1 MAIIEKFNQL
11 SLARQMQIMFLLST
25 FAICGVLIVIT
36 RLQLDWMRFQVIQ
49 KTHKAYSNRIHYQ
62 IRSLGL
68 IQAES
73 INSFLENV
81 LNTTLSIEYISK
93 ILQGSNSPFVPGKL
107 VNSKDL
113 DNPTFKYTSYYS
125 NTQLSTEG
133 ENLIEKQSSISYF
146 NPFLYD
152 SQFTVL
158 SQGFEIDEII
168 IFYPGN
174 AIKDEEYS
182 PVVHEWYYKS
192 KNSIQA
198 IITDPFYVND
208 LNLWLITVSKSIYNT
223 DGNFTGVASI
233 TFTCSAIVQMIKE
246 MDIYGNGF
254 ALLVSRSG
262 TLLNYPDS
270 WKKMMNGKSTLKIY
284 DEKITGIDKDGWNL
298 IKDADDGDENE
309 YSDGNGISYN
319 LFVFKIQPNSIGKVT
334 HYLLICVDE
343 DEINKSRENFQY
355 EFKKTDVTIFWVTFA
370 FSALTFLIIIVTIHF
385 FFLKTCRVL
394 QDIIINIESIF
405 DRALFT
411 DITKNVNFSNKKV
424 KEMKEVAFLFA
435 KKIQDLKNF
444 EENLESNKGLISSE
458 HFIYNDWIDTSYP
471 FNKYNE
477 NCYSIKKVLK
487 KLKKFPVMNWNSTKY

>member
-1 MAIIEKFNQL
+1 
-11 SLARQMQIMFLLST
+11 
-25 FAICGVLIVIT
+25 
-36 RLQLDWMRFQVIQ
+36 
-49 KTHKAYSNRIHYQ
+49 
-62 IRSLGL
+62 
-68 IQAES
+68 
-73 INSFLENV
+73 
-81 LNTTLSIEYISK
+81 
-93 ILQGSNSPFVPGKL
+93 
-107 VNSKDL
+107 
-113 DNPTFKYTSYYS
+113 
-125 NTQLSTEG
+125 
-133 ENLIEKQSSISYF
+133 
-146 NPFLYD
+146 
-152 SQFTVL
+152 
-158 SQGFEIDEII
+158 
-168 IFYPGN
+168 
-174 AIKDEEYS
+174 
-182 PVVHEWYYKS
+182 
-192 KNSIQA
+192 
-198 IITDPFYVND
+198 
-208 LNLWLITVSKSIYNT
+208 
-223 DGNFTGVASI
+223 
-233 TFTCSAIVQMIKE
+233 
-246 MDIYGNGF
+246 
-254 ALLVSRSG
+254 
-262 TLLNYPDS
+262 
-270 WKKMMNGKSTLKIY
+270 MMNGKNTLKIY

-298 IKDADDGDENE
+298 IKDAEDGDENE
-309 YSDGNGISYN
+309 YSDGNGISYS